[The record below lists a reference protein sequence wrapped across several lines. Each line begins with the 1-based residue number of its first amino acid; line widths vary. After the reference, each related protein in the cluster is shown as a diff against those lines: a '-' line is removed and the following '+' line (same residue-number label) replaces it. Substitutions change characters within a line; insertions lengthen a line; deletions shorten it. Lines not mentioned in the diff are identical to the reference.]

1 MLFRFGFGRLG
12 MSYAEVRDA
21 HGAWFQEKRGF
32 LEVPGNAT
40 GAKWKRKGR
49 EGE

>member
-1 MLFRFGFGRLG
+1 MRK
-12 MSYAEVRDA
+12 SRDA